1 MRLIKQLNDSI
12 RLLGV
17 VIITL
22 CAGYSMVN
30 GQINPALPAIDLNN
44 YGVVFSKSNFR
55 YPNNINEPN
64 LEFNIRVIDQDGIS
78 SSTGHVVTVKFPQ
91 SASPQPS
98 GGILYLTFDKSDLP
112 GTNAAFYK
120 GYFQLGNNYS
130 EIDGTYSFNVVK
142 PGMTSIVMTENLVL
156 QTIQGVADTSLKPTC
171 WGDEVR
177 AAFDNIYVKTDS
189 GNYALYDNFD
199 SGIVNTS
206 LWRPDC
212 GSGNLNVNG
221 GELFLSIRDVYNTTG
236 CRVFFQNSAFI
247 NGIQADVRT
256 ETITT
261 NSSLRRIAG
270 NFFSIVNDAD
280 NKLYDVFLKIH
291 VNPNYINV
299 QAEWELGNIAPIL
312 YQDYLANNIDLL
324 GKTVTVA
331 VDWDGAT
338 VTYTAIID
346 GVPVEPKTFRPTGI
360 IGPSVSQDKNME
372 KRLEARMQLITAN
385 TSPTI
390 SWEPVPGVSRYRVR
404 LYDFDQKTLL
414 TEANVGGT
422 SYRIPP
428 GILRPN
434 AGYYQ
439 YTVDTLDSHY
449 AQNTN
454 YTVRAPSFGR
464 MSFWVNNNLVS
475 WPYIE
480 LDNVGVETMSDPED
494 GAYLSFR
501 LRIHDAQGVP
511 GDIKKVTVT
520 FPDSS
525 VKQLFYDAS
534 IPTPRSTTGIYRL
547 DYYGIPQ
554 PGIYKFYAEDWAGLN
569 SSKTEELIRSEIP
582 VPSGLS
588 PENGAVL
595 FTSAIHDPAI
605 IAWNPVP
612 GKKFYLLE
620 FYDSTGRT
628 VHSVTT
634 EDNSYSLPRGI
645 LKEQSF
651 YKVRVFAMREY
662 YDENVDNAS
671 QSSKDYLA
679 SELYTSKKEGTD
691 GNAPTI
697 DISKKGV
704 YIQTMPGLRA
714 GEQQSYSINFEVKVS
729 DLDGVPENIEFVTV
743 TCPNGETKRLYFQS
757 DLKSGDTYFY
767 RETISSL
774 SGIDGNYLFTVT
786 DFKGHK
792 AIAND
797 YLQYD
802 PNTNPLLPP
811 ITGLF
816 PPDGS
821 FVPNPPSFG
830 WDIIPQAMAYRVKIY
845 NGDGFGDNNCVV
857 DSGLLSSIQNQYSP
871 PVDKLADGKT
881 YKYDVFAY
889 RENPD
894 INIGNVSSASVY
906 NSQRSKFTLFFSD
919 SDMDGISKDIDVEPS
934 TFSNDFSDMQ
944 TYGKILNRGAQ
955 VVRVYDIEAP
965 IGVVVEAYSGGTGNG
980 KSQIEACGGAAIF
993 SLDEGNQIIFTCGSV
1008 TARVLTGK
1016 SVDVTFYG
1024 DYGETGQASI
1034 PMGNE
1039 IKFEADVFDF
1049 SAPASNSVPITVV
1062 IDGNP
1067 VTIGAGA
1074 PPRKSVEIDIKPG
1087 ESNNAFNPNT
1097 HGVLPVAI
1105 YGSHTLNV
1113 RDIVLEKLTL
1123 QGLNVKVAGKKSTNY
1138 LAHYEDLNK
1147 DGIEDLVVQFED
1159 SNNWQNPGSD
1169 YARLTGKLINGIEIE
1184 GVDTITIVH

>member
-1 MRLIKQLNDSI
+1 MKFI
-12 RLLGV
+12 RHFKGSFWCLLV
-17 VIITL
+17 MFL
-22 CAGYSMVN
+22 LFCAESSVVN
-30 GQINPALPAIDLNN
+30 GQNIPALPAIDLNN
-44 YGVVFSKSNFR
+44 YGVVFSLDNFR
-55 YPNNINEPN
+55 NPNNMNEPN
-64 LEFNIRVIDQDGIS
+64 LEFNVRVIDQDGIS
-78 SSTGHVVTVKFPQ
+78 SGTGHVVTVKFPQ
-91 SASPQPS
+91 SANPQPLD
-98 GGILYLTFDKSDLP
+98 GLLYLVFDKADQP
-112 GTNAAFYK
+112 GTNAAFFK
-120 GYFQLGNNYS
+120 GYYSLGSSYS
-130 EIDGTYSFNVVK
+130 GIEGTYKFIVTK
-142 PGMTSIVMTENLVL
+142 PGRSPVELDEDLTV
-156 QTIQGVADTSLKPTC
+156 TIMQGVADTSLKPTC

-177 AAFDNIYVKTDS
+177 AAFDNIYVKST
-189 GNYALYDNFD
+189 GGYELYDNFD
-199 SGIVNTS
+199 SGVLEPS

-212 GSGNLNVNG
+212 GSGNLQINS
-221 GELFLSIRDVYNTTG
+221 GELFLSIRDVFNTTG
-236 CRVFFQNSAFI
+236 CRLYFRNPASI

-256 ETITT
+256 ETVTT

-270 NFFSIVNDAD
+270 NFFSIVNYSD
-280 NKLYDVFLKIH
+280 NKPYDVFLKIH

-312 YQDYLANNIDLL
+312 YQDYLVNNADLL
-324 GKTVTVA
+324 GKTVKVT
-331 VDWDGAT
+331 VDWDGTT
-338 VTYTAIID
+338 VTYSAEID
-346 GVPVEPKTFRPTGI
+346 GVPVEPKIFRPTGT
-360 IGPSVSQDKNME
+360 IGQPVTQD

-390 SWEPVPGVSRYRVR
+390 SWDKVTNEDVRYRVR
-404 LYDFDQKTLL
+404 LYDYNQKDILL
-414 TEANVGGT
+414 EANVAGT

-428 GILRPN
+428 GILKPN

-439 YTVDTLDSHY
+439 YTVDRLDSHY
-449 AQNTN
+449 AQNTDN
-454 YTVRAPSFGR
+454 AVRAPSFGR
-464 MSFWVNNNLVS
+464 MNFWVNNNLVS

-480 LDNVGVETMSDPED
+480 FDNVGVETMNDSED
-494 GAYLSFR
+494 GSYLSLR
-501 LRIHDAQGVP
+501 VRIHDAQGVP

-520 FPDSS
+520 FPDQSI
-525 VKQLFYDAS
+525 KQLFFDPS

-547 DYYGIPQ
+547 DYFGEPQ
-554 PGIYKFYAEDWAGLN
+554 PGIYKFYVEDWSGLN
-569 SSKTEELIRSEIP
+569 SYKTEELIRNEIP
-582 VPSGLS
+582 TPSGIS

-595 FTSAIHDPAI
+595 FTSASQDSANIT
-605 IAWNPVP
+605 WNPVT
-612 GKKFYLLE
+612 GKKFYLLD

-634 EDNSYSLPRGI
+634 EDNSYSLSRGI
-645 LKEQSF
+645 LKEQSL

-679 SELYTSKKEGTD
+679 SELYTSKKEGAD

-704 YIQTMPGLRA
+704 YIQTMLGLRA
-714 GEQQSYSINFEVKVS
+714 GEQQAYSINFEVKVS
-729 DLDGVPENIEFVTV
+729 DLDGVPENIESVTV

-757 DLKSGDTYFY
+757 DPKSGDTYFY
-767 RETISSL
+767 RETLSSL
-774 SGIDGNYLFTVT
+774 SGIAGNYTFTVT

-792 AIAND
+792 ATAYD

-811 ITGLF
+811 ISGLF

-821 FVPNPPSFG
+821 FIPNPPSFG
-830 WDIIPQAMAYRVKIY
+830 WDIIPQAAAYRVKIY
-845 NGDGFGDNNCVV
+845 NGDGFGDNNCIV
-857 DSGLLSSIQNQYSP
+857 DSGLLSSTQNQYSP
-871 PVDKLADGKT
+871 PVNKLADGKT

-906 NSQRSKFTLFFSD
+906 NSQRPKFTLFFSD
-919 SDMDGISKDIDVEPS
+919 SDIDGISKDIDVEPS
-934 TFSNDFSDMQ
+934 TFSNNFSDGQ
-944 TYGKILNRGAQ
+944 TYGGILSRGAQ

-993 SLDEGNQIIFTCGSV
+993 NLDEGNQIIFTCGSV

-1074 PPRKSVEIDIKPG
+1074 PPRKYVEIDIKPG

-1105 YGSHTLNV
+1105 YGSQTLNV
-1113 RDIVLEKLTL
+1113 RDIVLDKLTL

-1184 GVDTITIVH
+1184 GMDTINIVH